1 MYSYT
6 INLSDGL
13 IDIEHSFCFCGP
25 MGIPKHTMAEN
36 VIDALTNVFNS
47 AVVECTYDIS
57 GEWIEIVENETGSVY
72 RHMITKIQDFDRFL
86 GEFEYNGI
94 EISASWMTFQRH
106 QVSMWRGPNIVMIPI
121 SGGRWRISSPISC
134 RCTTYAGRSRSH
146 PPCRCISD
154 HTGSCCLKKII

>member
-36 VIDALTNVFNS
+36 VIDALTIVFNS

-86 GEFEYNGI
+86 G
-94 EISASWMTFQRH
+94 
-106 QVSMWRGPNIVMIPI
+106 
-121 SGGRWRISSPISC
+121 
-134 RCTTYAGRSRSH
+134 
-146 PPCRCISD
+146 
-154 HTGSCCLKKII
+154 

>member
-13 IDIEHSFCFCGP
+13 IDIEHGFCFCGP
-25 MGIPKHTMAEN
+25 MGIPKYTMAEN

-72 RHMITKIQDFDRFL
+72 RHMITKIPDFDRFL

-94 EISASWMTFQRH
+94 EMIGIEADFGELDDIPTAS
-106 QVSMWRGPNIVMIPI
+106 GIC
-121 SGGRWRISSPISC
+121 GEGRIS
-134 RCTTYAGRSRSH
+134 
-146 PPCRCISD
+146 
-154 HTGSCCLKKII
+154 

>member
-1 MYSYT
+1 MHSYT

-72 RHMITKIQDFDRFL
+72 RHMITKIPDFDRFL

-94 EISASWMTFQRH
+94 EMIGIKADFGELDDIPTASGIYVARAEYRDDPHIWGQMENLITDI
-106 QVSMWRGPNIVMIPI
+106 MPLYYICGTIEE
-121 SGGRWRISSPISC
+121 SSNF
-134 RCTTYAGRSRSH
+134 
-146 PPCRCISD
+146 
-154 HTGSCCLKKII
+154 